1 MWLSESEEE
10 SLLFDNPLDFMYFLG
25 MDNIKTFISNALR
38 EDIGPGDLTTE
49 ALIQPDIEGKAEL
62 IAKEPLILAG
72 IEVAREVFHQVNQDI
87 NFLGRHTDGED
98 LSSSTVIAT
107 ISGPLRSLLTAERV
121 ALNLLQRLS
130 GIATLTRQYVNGIE
144 GTKARIVDTR
154 KTTPGLRALEKYAV
168 RIGGGKNHR
177 FGLFDGILI
186 KDNHIAAVGSLTEA
200 VKKAREK
207 APHTLKIEVETEN
220 LDQVRE
226 AISAGAEIIMLDNM
240 DIETMKEAVK
250 LINGKALIEASGGIN
265 LNNVRQVAETGVDLI
280 SVGAITHSA
289 RSMDISMEIANV

>member
-1 MWLSESEEE
+1 
-10 SLLFDNPLDFMYFLG
+10 

-72 IEVAREVFHQVNQDI
+72 IEMAREVFHQVNQDI

-200 VKKAREK
+200 VKRAREK
-207 APHTLKIEVETEN
+207 VPHTLKIEVETEN

>member
-1 MWLSESEEE
+1 
-10 SLLFDNPLDFMYFLG
+10 
-25 MDNIKTFISNALR
+25 MDDIKTFISNALR
-38 EDIGPGDLTTE
+38 EDIGPGDLTVA
-49 ALIQPDIEGKAEL
+49 ALISPDIDGKAEL
-62 IAKEPLILAG
+62 IAKEALILAG
-72 IEVAREVFHQVNQDI
+72 IDVAGEVFKQVDPRISVTANYA
-87 NFLGRHTDGED
+87 DGQE
-98 LSSSTVIAT
+98 LTSGTVIAS
-107 ISGPLRSLLTAERV
+107 ISGKVASLLTAERV
-121 ALNLLQRLS
+121 ALNFMQRLS
-130 GIATLTRQYVNGIE
+130 GIATLTRQYVNRTE

-154 KTTPGLRALEKYAV
+154 KTTPGLRALEKHAV

-186 KDNHIAAVGSLTEA
+186 KDNHIAAVGSLSEA
-200 VKKAREK
+200 VKRAREK

-240 DIETMKEAVK
+240 GIETMKKAVK

-289 RSMDISMEIANV
+289 RSMDISMEITNA

>member
-1 MWLSESEEE
+1 
-10 SLLFDNPLDFMYFLG
+10 MYFLG

-87 NFLGRHTDGED
+87 NFLGRHTDGEE

-130 GIATLTRQYVNGIE
+130 GIATLTRQYVNRIE
-144 GTKARIVDTR
+144 GTKARIVETR
-154 KTTPGLRALEKYAV
+154 KTTPGLRELEKYAV
-168 RIGGGKNHR
+168 RVGGGKNHR
-177 FGLFDGILI
+177 FGLFDGMLI

-200 VKKAREK
+200 VKRAREK

-240 DIETMKEAVK
+240 GIETMKEAVR

-289 RSMDISMEIANV
+289 RSMDISMEITNA

>member
-1 MWLSESEEE
+1 
-10 SLLFDNPLDFMYFLG
+10 
-25 MDNIKTFISNALR
+25 
-38 EDIGPGDLTTE
+38 
-49 ALIQPDIEGKAEL
+49 
-62 IAKEPLILAG
+62 
-72 IEVAREVFHQVNQDI
+72 
-87 NFLGRHTDGED
+87 
-98 LSSSTVIAT
+98 
-107 ISGPLRSLLTAERV
+107 
-121 ALNLLQRLS
+121 
-130 GIATLTRQYVNGIE
+130 
-144 GTKARIVDTR
+144 
-154 KTTPGLRALEKYAV
+154 
-168 RIGGGKNHR
+168 
-177 FGLFDGILI
+177 
-186 KDNHIAAVGSLTEA
+186 

>member
-1 MWLSESEEE
+1 
-10 SLLFDNPLDFMYFLG
+10 MYFLG

-200 VKKAREK
+200 VKRAREK
-207 APHTLKIEVETEN
+207 VPHTLKIEVETEN

>member
-1 MWLSESEEE
+1 
-10 SLLFDNPLDFMYFLG
+10 MYFLG

-87 NFLGRHTDGED
+87 NFLGRHPDGED

-168 RIGGGKNHR
+168 TIGGGKNHR

-200 VKKAREK
+200 VKRAREK
-207 APHTLKIEVETEN
+207 VPHTLKIEVETEN

>member
-1 MWLSESEEE
+1 
-10 SLLFDNPLDFMYFLG
+10 
-25 MDNIKTFISNALR
+25 MDDIKTFISNALR
-38 EDIGPGDLTTE
+38 EDIGPGDLTVT
-49 ALIQPDIEGKAEL
+49 ALIPPDTDGKGEL

-72 IEVAREVFHQVNQDI
+72 IDVAREVFKQVDPLTSVTANYI
-87 NFLGRHTDGED
+87 DGDE
-98 LSSSTVIAT
+98 LTSGTVIAS
-107 ISGPLRSLLTAERV
+107 ISGKLASLLTAERV

-130 GIATLTRQYVNGIE
+130 GIATLTRQYVDRTE
-144 GTKARIVDTR
+144 GTKASIVDTR

-200 VKKAREK
+200 VKRAREK

-226 AISAGAEIIMLDNM
+226 AISTGAEIIMLDNM
-240 DIETMKEAVK
+240 GIETMKEAVR
-250 LINGKALIEASGGIN
+250 LINRKALIEASGGIN

-289 RSMDISMEIANV
+289 RSMDISMEITNA

>member
-1 MWLSESEEE
+1 
-10 SLLFDNPLDFMYFLG
+10 MYFLG

-72 IEVAREVFHQVNQDI
+72 IEMAREVFHQVNQDI
-87 NFLGRHTDGED
+87 NFLGRHPDGED

-200 VKKAREK
+200 VKRAREK

>member
-1 MWLSESEEE
+1 
-10 SLLFDNPLDFMYFLG
+10 MYFLG

-72 IEVAREVFHQVNQDI
+72 IEMAREVFHQVNQDI

-200 VKKAREK
+200 VKRAREK
-207 APHTLKIEVETEN
+207 VPHTLKIEVETEN

>member
-1 MWLSESEEE
+1 
-10 SLLFDNPLDFMYFLG
+10 
-25 MDNIKTFISNALR
+25 MDNIKTFILNALK

-49 ALIQPDIEGKAEL
+49 ALVPPDIEGKAEL

-72 IEVAREVFHQVNQDI
+72 IKVAREVFHQINQDI
-87 NFLGRHTDGED
+87 NFLGRHTDGEE

-107 ISGPLRSLLTAERV
+107 ISGQLASLLTAERV
-121 ALNLLQRLS
+121 ALNLMQRLS
-130 GIATLTRQYVNGIE
+130 GIATLTRQYVNRTE

-200 VKKAREK
+200 VKRAREK

-220 LDQVRE
+220 IDQVRE

-240 DIETMKEAVK
+240 GIETMKEAVR

-265 LNNVRQVAETGVDLI
+265 LSNVRQVAETGVDLI
-280 SVGAITHSA
+280 SLGAITHSA
-289 RSMDISMEIANV
+289 RSMDISMEITNA

>member
-1 MWLSESEEE
+1 
-10 SLLFDNPLDFMYFLG
+10 MYFLG

-87 NFLGRHTDGED
+87 NFLGRHPDGED

>member
-1 MWLSESEEE
+1 
-10 SLLFDNPLDFMYFLG
+10 MYFLG

-87 NFLGRHTDGED
+87 NFLGRHPDGED

-250 LINGKALIEASGGIN
+250 LINGKALIEASGGIS

>member
-1 MWLSESEEE
+1 
-10 SLLFDNPLDFMYFLG
+10 MYFLG

-87 NFLGRHTDGED
+87 NFLGRHPDGED

-200 VKKAREK
+200 VKRAREK
-207 APHTLKIEVETEN
+207 VPHTLKIEVETEN

>member
-1 MWLSESEEE
+1 
-10 SLLFDNPLDFMYFLG
+10 MYFLG

-87 NFLGRHTDGED
+87 NFLGRHPDGED

-226 AISAGAEIIMLDNM
+226 AVSAGAEIIMLDNM

>member
-1 MWLSESEEE
+1 
-10 SLLFDNPLDFMYFLG
+10 
-25 MDNIKTFISNALR
+25 
-38 EDIGPGDLTTE
+38 
-49 ALIQPDIEGKAEL
+49 
-62 IAKEPLILAG
+62 
-72 IEVAREVFHQVNQDI
+72 
-87 NFLGRHTDGED
+87 
-98 LSSSTVIAT
+98 
-107 ISGPLRSLLTAERV
+107 SLLTAERV

-130 GIATLTRQYVNGIE
+130 GIATLTRQYVKKTE
-144 GTKARIVDTR
+144 GTTARIVDTR

-200 VKKAREK
+200 VKRAREK
-207 APHTLKIEVETEN
+207 APHTMKIELETEN

-240 DIETMKEAVK
+240 GIETMKKAVR

-289 RSMDISMEIANV
+289 RSMDISMEITNV

>member
-1 MWLSESEEE
+1 
-10 SLLFDNPLDFMYFLG
+10 
-25 MDNIKTFISNALR
+25 MDNIKNLIANALR

-49 ALIQPDIEGKAEL
+49 ALIPPNLEGKAEL
-62 IAKEPLILAG
+62 IAKEPLVLAG
-72 IEVAREVFHQVNQDI
+72 IEAAREVFHQVNQDI
-87 NFLGRHTDGED
+87 NFLGRQIDGER
-98 LSSSTVIAT
+98 LSPSTVIAT
-107 ISGPLRSLLTAERV
+107 VSGPLRSLLTAERV
-121 ALNLLQRLS
+121 ALNLMQRLS
-130 GIATLTRQYVNGIE
+130 GIATLTREYVDRIE

-168 RIGGGKNHR
+168 TIGGGKNHR

-186 KDNHIAAVGSLTEA
+186 KDNHIAAVGTLTET
-200 VKKAREK
+200 VKRARGM
-207 APHTLKIEVETEN
+207 APHMLKIEVETET
-220 LDQVRE
+220 LEQVRE
-226 AISAGAEIIMLDNM
+226 AISAGADIIMLDNM

-250 LINGKALIEASGGIN
+250 LINGKAIVEASGGIN

>member
-1 MWLSESEEE
+1 
-10 SLLFDNPLDFMYFLG
+10 

-87 NFLGRHTDGED
+87 NFLGRHPDGED

-200 VKKAREK
+200 VKRAREK

-226 AISAGAEIIMLDNM
+226 AVSAGAEIIMLDNM

>member
-1 MWLSESEEE
+1 
-10 SLLFDNPLDFMYFLG
+10 

-87 NFLGRHTDGED
+87 NFLGRHPDGED

-240 DIETMKEAVK
+240 DIQTMKEAVK

>member
-1 MWLSESEEE
+1 
-10 SLLFDNPLDFMYFLG
+10 MYFLG

-62 IAKEPLILAG
+62 IAKELLILAG

-250 LINGKALIEASGGIN
+250 LINGKALIEASGGIS

>member
-1 MWLSESEEE
+1 
-10 SLLFDNPLDFMYFLG
+10 MYFLG

-62 IAKEPLILAG
+62 IAKELLILAG

-87 NFLGRHTDGED
+87 NFLGRHTDGEV

>member
-1 MWLSESEEE
+1 
-10 SLLFDNPLDFMYFLG
+10 

-72 IEVAREVFHQVNQDI
+72 IEMAREVFHQVNQDI
-87 NFLGRHTDGED
+87 NFLGRHPDGED

-168 RIGGGKNHR
+168 TIGGGKNHR

-200 VKKAREK
+200 VKRAREK

-250 LINGKALIEASGGIN
+250 LINGKALIEASGGIS

>member
-1 MWLSESEEE
+1 
-10 SLLFDNPLDFMYFLG
+10 
-25 MDNIKTFISNALR
+25 MDDIKTFISNALR

-49 ALIQPDIEGKAEL
+49 ALIPPDVEGKAEL

-72 IEVAREVFHQVNQDI
+72 IEASREVFHQVNQDI
-87 NFLGRHTDGED
+87 NFLGRHTDGEE
-98 LSSSTVIAT
+98 LSPSTVIAT

-121 ALNLLQRLS
+121 ALNLMQRLS
-130 GIATLTRQYVNGIE
+130 GIATLTRQYVTRTE
-144 GTKARIVDTR
+144 RTKARIVDTR

-200 VKKAREK
+200 VKMAREK
-207 APHTLKIEVETEN
+207 APHPLKIEVETET

-226 AISAGAEIIMLDNM
+226 AVSAGADIIMLDNM
-240 DIETMKEAVK
+240 GIETMKEAVR

-289 RSMDISMEIANV
+289 RSMDISMEIANA

>member
-1 MWLSESEEE
+1 
-10 SLLFDNPLDFMYFLG
+10 MYFLG

-62 IAKEPLILAG
+62 IAKELLILAG

-87 NFLGRHTDGED
+87 NFLGRHPDGED

-200 VKKAREK
+200 VKRAREK